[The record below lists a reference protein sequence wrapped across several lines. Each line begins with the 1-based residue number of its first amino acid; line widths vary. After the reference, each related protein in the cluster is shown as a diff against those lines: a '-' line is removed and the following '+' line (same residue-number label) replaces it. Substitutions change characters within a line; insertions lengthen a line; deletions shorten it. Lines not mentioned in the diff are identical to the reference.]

1 MFLAK
6 SAIFLKFDTFCIIL
20 FILHCIVISILA
32 FSTSKSNFCSLS
44 NCHLKHLPKI
54 KQTAPM
60 LSLNNLPYFFLYVKR
75 YLIIFAKIFYFPD
88 LSLEIN
94 FLRRFLVC
102 SATLKIQFHIGL
114 NCKSNSPIISVA

>member
-6 SAIFLKFDTFCIIL
+6 SAIFLKFDTFCIVL
-20 FILHCIVISILA
+20 FVLHCIVIPILA
-32 FSTSKSNFCSLS
+32 FCTSKSNFCSLS

-75 YLIIFAKIFYFPD
+75 YLIIFAKNFYFFD
-88 LSLEIN
+88 LSLETN
-94 FLRRFLVC
+94 FLRRFLDC
-102 SATLKIQFHIGL
+102 SATLKSQFHKGL
-114 NCKSNSPIISVA
+114 NCISNSPIISVA